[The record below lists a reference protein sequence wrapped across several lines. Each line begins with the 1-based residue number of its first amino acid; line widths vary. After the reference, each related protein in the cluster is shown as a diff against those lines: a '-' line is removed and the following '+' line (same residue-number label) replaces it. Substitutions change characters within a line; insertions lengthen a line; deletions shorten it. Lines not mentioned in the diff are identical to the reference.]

1 MIRRKVC
8 WDYSCFSAGTYPTD
22 KERDAQMFHSEF
34 EYRSGKERVVEMRKE
49 VERDRQEARL
59 REEERLAKVSLSE
72 QDVFHQG
79 KLTRGTTFLALFS

>member
-1 MIRRKVC
+1 
-8 WDYSCFSAGTYPTD
+8 
-22 KERDAQMFHSEF
+22 MFHSES
-34 EYRSGKERVVEMRKE
+34 EYRLGKERVVEMRKE

-72 QDVFHQG
+72 QAVFDQG

>member
-22 KERDAQMFHSEF
+22 KERDAQMFHSEL
-34 EYRSGKERVVEMRKE
+34 EYGLGKERVVEMRKE
-49 VERDRQEARL
+49 VERDRREARL

-72 QDVFHQG
+72 QTVFHQG
-79 KLTRGTTFLALFS
+79 RLTRSTTFVGLFS